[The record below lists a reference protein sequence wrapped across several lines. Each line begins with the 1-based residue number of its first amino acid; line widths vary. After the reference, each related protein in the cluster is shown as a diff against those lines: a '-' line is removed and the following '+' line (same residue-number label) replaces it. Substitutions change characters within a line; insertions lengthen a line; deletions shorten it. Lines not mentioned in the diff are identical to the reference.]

1 MTIPNCWRKWVKVGY
16 KYSTEY
22 VMAEINFRGERERQR
37 QRDKETHRENIQR

>member
-22 VMAEINFRGERERQR
+22 VMAEINFRGERET
-37 QRDKETHRENIQR
+37 ETER